1 VTSSPIW
8 AGGVPAMGRPQGA
21 PETGVVRGRRWG
33 EGSQSVG
40 CGNQPVWAGVGGGS
54 REIKRETNPLP
65 PYLGGGSGVPP
76 PSLGRFCLETRW
88 SGNEDRKD
96 SSPILSRGT
105 SAPPPPQI
113 EAVRSY
119 LSSHPGQEGWHNIL
133 VIAAESSFFHHF
145 FNPRQMGSDPP
156 RVPFTFFWRFFPL
169 KNIT

>member
-1 VTSSPIW
+1 MTTSPIW
-8 AGGVPAMGRPQGA
+8 AGGGVPAMGRPQGA

-40 CGNQPVWAGVGGGS
+40 CGNQPVWAGVGGKS
-54 REIKRETNPLP
+54 RDKERNQPLAP
-65 PYLGGGSGVPP
+65 LFGRGVGVPP

-88 SGNEDRKD
+88 SGNEDRKH

-105 SAPPPPQI
+105 SAPPP
-113 EAVRSY
+113 ANR
-119 LSSHPGQEGWHNIL
+119 GDQEL
-133 VIAAESSFFHHF
+133 FVITPRPRRVAQYFGDSCGIIFFHHF

>member
-1 VTSSPIW
+1 
-8 AGGVPAMGRPQGA
+8 MGRPQGA

-40 CGNQPVWAGVGGGS
+40 CGNQPVWAGVGGGKS
-54 REIKRETNPLP
+54 RDKERNQPLAP
-65 PYLGGGSGVPP
+65 LFGRGVGGT
-76 PSLGRFCLETRW
+76 PSLLGEVLFRNTVVRE
-88 SGNEDRKD
+88 
-96 SSPILSRGT
+96 RG
-105 SAPPPPQI
+105 SEALLPYFIQRYLRPSPPPQI